1 MATGFGFCPNCG
13 TALTSAGQKFCAS
26 CGAVLLAVAAP
37 AAVPAPV
44 VAPQVAASPPPPP
57 PWAVPPSAAA
67 PMVPPAYS
75 MPAPVAAAPAKTG
88 ISPNML
94 VIGGVL
100 IAAIVGGAFFVM
112 NNNSKS
118 SGPGGNTVRSSG
130 SVAPA
135 NSGGNNGA
143 YPGSMVFSPSTVTCG
158 QTYMT
163 TIRLPS
169 SVSSTDEITLQDNG
183 TTVGTHTV
191 VDAGM
196 TQQPDG
202 TWYGSDTGPIDCSMS
217 AGIHT
222 ERLVDP
228 SGDVLAEGSF
238 TFVESASP
246 SPGPLSEGT
255 VTVEPSS
262 FSCSGAEV
270 DVTVTI
276 QLPGSIPGSTQLTSE
291 IDGSAETTSSVE
303 SGFAKQSDGT
313 WLSTATIS
321 SSDLCSELGAGQHR
335 IGAMDANGNVV
346 AEGTFTVNP

>member
-1 MATGFGFCPNCG
+1 
-13 TALTSAGQKFCAS
+13 
-26 CGAVLLAVAAP
+26 
-37 AAVPAPV
+37 
-44 VAPQVAASPPPPP
+44 
-57 PWAVPPSAAA
+57 
-67 PMVPPAYS
+67 
-75 MPAPVAAAPAKTG
+75 
-88 ISPNML
+88 ML

-118 SGPGGNTVRSSG
+118 SGPGGNTVRSSGSVAPANSGGNTGGSSGSVAPANSGGNTGGSSG